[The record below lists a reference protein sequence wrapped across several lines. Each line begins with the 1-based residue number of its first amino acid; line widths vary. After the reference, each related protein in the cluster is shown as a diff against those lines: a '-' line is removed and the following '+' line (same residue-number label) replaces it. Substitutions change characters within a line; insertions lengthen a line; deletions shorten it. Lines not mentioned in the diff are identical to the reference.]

1 MVAVFMM
8 MCSTG
13 YALSAETGTAGV
25 FQGMNYLPDLYLS
38 INS

>member
-13 YALSAETGTAGV
+13 YALSAETGTQACFRGLS
-25 FQGMNYLPDLYLS
+25 YLPDLYLS